1 MNKFSDYSHRNVKR
15 VNIKTTKVNGEKNQF
30 VILDRNFLN
39 KQQGTFGNFN
49 VRL

>member
-1 MNKFSDYSHRNVKR
+1 MLS
-15 VNIKTTKVNGEKNQF
+15 VNIKTTKVNGENNRF

-39 KQQGTFGNFN
+39 KQKDTFGNFN